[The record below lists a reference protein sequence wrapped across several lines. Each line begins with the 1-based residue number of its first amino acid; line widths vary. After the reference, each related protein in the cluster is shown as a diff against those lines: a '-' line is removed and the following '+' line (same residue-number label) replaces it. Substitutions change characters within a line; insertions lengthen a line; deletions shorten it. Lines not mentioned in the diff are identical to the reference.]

1 MFLWRN
7 RNSLIFRIAGGGMAS
22 LIPEE
27 VVDEVRHS
35 FDLVKVVSS
44 YIELKKSG
52 RNYVGLCPFHQEKT
66 PSFMVSPEKQI
77 FHCFGC
83 GQGGNVIS
91 FVMEREGLS
100 FPETVKYLARQAGI
114 KVPERELTPAQ
125 KKQEDLKGELK
136 RAMEITAQLYHI
148 VLLKRDAGARALA
161 YLAQRG
167 VSEESIRAFSLGYA
181 PNRWNYLLEFAAKK
195 GLSPAVLQKAGLVSS
210 RPSGGYYD
218 NFRGRIIFPINNLRG
233 DVIGLG
239 GRILG
244 EGEPKYYNSPQT
256 VIYDKSKNLFGLNQ
270 ARRAIRD
277 KGFSII
283 MEGYMDVIIAHQ
295 NGVDNAVA
303 SLGTSLTAEQ
313 AGLLRVQTGEVVI
326 AYDADTA
333 GQAATWRGLHVL
345 KRAGCIVRIA
355 ELPTGMDPDD
365 FIRQRGA
372 AAFQEQVLKKALP
385 LTEYQLKKTKEQ
397 YGGVHDTQGKI
408 SYSKEAV
415 KILAEIEQ
423 PLEREHYIL
432 KLEEELSLPGDT
444 LRREIRKQL
453 QGKPHKI
460 TEKGKTNGI
469 DKHVREQLNPAD
481 PAEKTIISFVLQK
494 PELIEAV
501 MEAGLDS
508 KDFSN
513 EVFGSLMGR
522 VMDLHRRGERLS
534 IAKVFD
540 YYQDK
545 KTKEILSNLGM
556 EAGIEEHIEKKML
569 ADCIKRIKLTKLNK
583 ERKNIEAKMQEM
595 EKGKENERM
604 NELLLEWERLLK
616 LEDSMV
622 RPRERRE

>member
-1 MFLWRN
+1 
-7 RNSLIFRIAGGGMAS
+7 MAS
-22 LIPEE
+22 FIPEE

-35 FDLVKVVSS
+35 FDLVKVVSG
-44 YIELKKSG
+44 YIDLKRSG

-66 PSFMVSPEKQI
+66 PSFMVSPDKQI

-100 FPETVKYLARQAGI
+100 FPETVKHLARQAGI
-114 KVPERELTPAQ
+114 RVPERELTPAQ
-125 KKQEDLKGELK
+125 KKQEDLKGEIK
-136 RAMEITAQLYHI
+136 KAMELTAQLYHF
-148 VLLKRDAGARALA
+148 VLLKREAGTRALA
-161 YLAQRG
+161 YLKSRG
-167 VSEESIRAFSLGYA
+167 VSEESIKKFSLGFA
-181 PNRWNYLLEFAAKK
+181 PNRWDYLVGFAAKK
-195 GLSPAVLQKAGLVSS
+195 GISPDILQKAGLVSN
-210 RPSGGYYD
+210 RASGGYFD
-218 NFRGRIIFPINNLRG
+218 NFRNRIIFPINNLQG
-233 DVIGLG
+233 EVIGLG

-277 KGFSII
+277 QGLSIV

-303 SLGTSLTAEQ
+303 SLGTSLTMEQ

-333 GQAATWRGLHVL
+333 GQAATWRGLQVL
-345 KRAGCIVRIA
+345 KKAGCIVQIA

-365 FIRQRGA
+365 FIRQKGA
-372 AAFQEQVLKKALP
+372 QAFQEEIIAKALP
-385 LTEYQLKKTKEQ
+385 LVDYQLKKTREKYKGEQ
-397 YGGVHDTQGKI
+397 GTQGKI
-408 SYSKEAV
+408 SYSQEAV
-415 KILAEIEQ
+415 KILAEIENA
-423 PLEREHYIL
+423 LEREHYIL

-453 QGKPHKI
+453 QEKPHKI

-481 PAEKTIISFVLQK
+481 AAEKTIVSFILQK
-494 PELIEAV
+494 PELLEVLA
-501 MEAGLDS
+501 EAGLGP

-513 EVFGSLMGR
+513 QLYSDLMDKL
-522 VMDLHRRGERLS
+522 MALHRRGEKVS
-534 IAKVFD
+534 VAKIFD

-556 EAGIEEHIEKKML
+556 EAGIEESIEKKML
-569 ADCIKRIKLTKLNK
+569 ADCIKRIKLTKLNR
-583 ERKNIEAKMQEM
+583 ERKNIEVKMQEM

-616 LEDSMV
+616 LEDSIV